1 MVTWKKKDEQGTT
14 HFQFLCASC
23 NRKKRELLDADNWI
37 FVRDGD
43 PASCNDC
50 VMQCALTAQQ
60 LWGAADQQRFEV
72 CGRCASYESCE
83 LQGRYYC

>member
-1 MVTWKKKDEQGTT
+1 MPTWKRKDEQGNI

-23 NRKKRELLDADNWI
+23 NLKKGPLLERDQWL

-50 VMQCALTAQQ
+50 SMKCELTAGE
-60 LWGAADQQRFEV
+60 LWGAEDRVRYGV
-72 CGRCASYESCE
+72 CEQCASYQACE
-83 LQGRYYC
+83 LKGRYYC